1 MIKVPNKRLQMVTY
15 IYLMVFL
22 RPPIAFYTSWLIDNA
37 PDYQTMS
44 QYVEQT
50 QKEVDDVLTK
60 LLQEASAKEEQ
71 HDWNRIAEHCLRE
84 MREQEKMDGFSD
96 IYSLTKVT
104 SVNVVD

>member
-60 LLQEASAKEEQ
+60 LLHEASAKEEQ
-71 HDWNRIAEHCLRE
+71 HDWNTIAEHSLLPFYIE
-84 MREQEKMDGFSD
+84 HLLFSRFMLL
-96 IYSLTKVT
+96 IFWII
-104 SVNVVD
+104 